1 MSVIA
6 TLADMRHWPARL
18 REQNV
23 LGMNMRNADFISMH
37 NPRRFYPLVDD
48 KLRTKRLAE
57 EAGIAVPELYG
68 VIDIEHDIP
77 RLAEI
82 VEDKRDFV
90 IKPSQGSGGNGILVL
105 TRKSNGRYQR
115 ANGILLD
122 EDAIS
127 HHLSNI
133 LNGLYSLGGVAD
145 KALVEYRVQ
154 FDPLFEQV
162 SYRGV
167 PDIRTIVFKGL
178 PVAAMVRLPTRAS
191 DGKANLH
198 QGAVGTGIDLQTGQT
213 TLAVCK
219 DERVTEHPDTGVT
232 IAGLQIPH
240 WDNLLTLAAH
250 CHDLAG
256 LGYLGVDI
264 VLDAERGPLVLEF
277 NARPGLSIQ
286 LANGFGLRE
295 RLDKIDKLGKKIP
308 TDPAERARLSQ
319 KMFGAGQADPV
330 I

>member
-1 MSVIA
+1 MA
-6 TLADMRHWPARL
+6 TDWLRTLTDMPHWPRRL

-23 LGMNMRNADFISMH
+23 LGMNMRNADYIFGY

-57 EAGIAVPELYG
+57 KAGIAVPELYG
-68 VIDIEHDIP
+68 VIEIEHDIP
-77 RLAEI
+77 KLSKI
-82 VEDKRDFV
+82 VEGRKDFV
-90 IKPSQGSGGNGILVL
+90 IKPSQGSGGNGILVI
-105 TRKSNGRYQR
+105 TGKTNNRYQR
-115 ANGILLD
+115 ANGALMD
-122 EDAIS
+122 EDGIS

-133 LNGLYSLGGVAD
+133 LNGLYSLGGQAD
-145 KALVEYRVQ
+145 KALIEYRVK
-154 FDPLFEQV
+154 FDPLFEPV

-167 PDIRTIVFKGL
+167 PDIRTIVFKGI

-198 QGAVGTGIDLQTGQT
+198 QGAVGTGIDLLTGQT

-219 DERVTEHPDTGVT
+219 DRRITEHPDTGIP

-240 WDNLLTLAAH
+240 WNNLLTLAAH

-264 VLDAERGPLVLEF
+264 VLDRDLGPLVLEF

-286 LANGFGLRE
+286 LANGMGLHE
-295 RLDKIDKLGKKIP
+295 RLQRVEELDEIP
-308 TDPAERARLSQ
+308 QDPAERARIAQQLFAH
-319 KMFGAGQADPV
+319 KEAA
-330 I
+330 

>member
-1 MSVIA
+1 MAASLIR
-6 TLADMRHWPARL
+6 TLADMPNWPRRL

-23 LGMNMRNADFISMH
+23 LGMNQRNADYIYIH

-48 KLRTKRLAE
+48 KLLTKRLAE
-57 EAGIAVPELYG
+57 KAGIAVPELYG
-68 VIDIEHDIP
+68 VIEIEHDIP
-77 RLAEI
+77 NFEQL
-82 VEDKRDFV
+82 VEGHQDFV
-90 IKPSQGSGGNGILVL
+90 IKPSQGSGGNGIMII
-105 TRKSNGRYQR
+105 TGKTNSRYQR
-115 ANGILLD
+115 ANGALVD
-122 EDAIS
+122 KEAIS
-127 HHLSNI
+127 HHLSSI
-133 LNGLYSLGGVAD
+133 LNGMYSLGGVAD
-145 KALVEYRVQ
+145 KAMIEYRVK
-154 FDPLFEQV
+154 FDPLFEHI

-167 PDIRTIVFKGL
+167 PDIRTIVFKGV

-219 DERVTEHPDTGVT
+219 DQLITEHPDTGAS

-264 VLDAERGPLVLEF
+264 VLDRERGPLVLEF

-286 LANGFGLRE
+286 LANGFGLAE
-295 RLDKIDKLGKKIP
+295 RLEQINQLKDIP
-308 TDPAERARLSQ
+308 TDPGERASLAQ
-319 KMFGAGQADPV
+319 KLFGNKKAA
-330 I
+330 